1 MKTESRESYTAAA
14 AKLQLPLY
22 FQPWWLDAVAGEDG
36 WDAIVAQDRGGNLTG
51 VWVFCMKR
59 FGGIR
64 AIQMPALTA
73 YSGPLLFYPD
83 HLAASDARYA
93 FEKKVLGEL
102 LNQLPDVSFFY
113 QEWHPDLQNWLPA
126 YWRGYRQTTHYTY
139 KLEHLAD
146 LNLTY
151 EGFRSNVRNHIR
163 RAERTVRVVESD
175 DLESLFRLY
184 QLSFLRQGKKPPTS
198 WEILQRTDRVLRERQ
213 QRILLLAEDD
223 LGQIH
228 AGIYLTRDSRT
239 AYYLLSGTDPAHRS
253 SGALYLLVW
262 HALQYVSRE
271 GLSFDF
277 EGSMLEPVEEVFR
290 GFGGKLTPHHKI
302 FRAPNKLLQALA
314 TLLGKS
320 GF

>member
-1 MKTESRESYTAAA
+1 MTTGGRKSYVAAA
-14 AKLQLPLY
+14 ASLQLPLY

-36 WDAIVAQDRGGNLTG
+36 WDVVIAQDRGDKLTG

-59 FGGIR
+59 FWGIR
-64 AIQMPALTA
+64 AIRMPGLTA

-83 HLAASDARYA
+83 NLTAADARYA
-93 FEKKVLGEL
+93 FEKKVLKEL

-113 QEWHPDLQNWLPA
+113 QEWHPLLQNWLPA

-139 KLEHLAD
+139 RLEHPAD
-146 LNLTY
+146 LNVAY
-151 EGFRSNVRNHIR
+151 KGFRSNVRNHIR
-163 RAERTVRVVESD
+163 GAEKTVRVAESD

-184 QLSFLRQGKKPPTS
+184 QLSLLRQGKKPPVS
-198 WEILQRTDRVLRERQ
+198 REVLQRADLVLRERN
-213 QRILLLAEDD
+213 QRLMLLAEDD

-228 AGIYLTRDSRT
+228 AGIYLTWDSTT
-239 AYYLLSGTDPAHRS
+239 AYYLLSGTDPAYRS

-262 HALQYVSRE
+262 HAIQYAGRE